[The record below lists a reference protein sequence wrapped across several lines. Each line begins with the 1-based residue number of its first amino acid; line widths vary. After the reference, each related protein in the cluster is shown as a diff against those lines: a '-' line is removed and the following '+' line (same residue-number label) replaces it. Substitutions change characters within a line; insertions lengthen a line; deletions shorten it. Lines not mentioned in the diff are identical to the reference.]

1 MPGRLKMLAEESN
14 TFGRR
19 DFLDGALRVV
29 LRALRNEESL
39 PIPSISV
46 HLLREYPTCQMSLE
60 KIEKELIRMAM
71 DHSVRIALSGETV
84 GEV

>member
-1 MPGRLKMLAEESN
+1 MLAEESN

-60 KIEKELIRMAM
+60 EIEKELIRMAM